1 MDCLL
6 SNDKF
11 CSRQYAGG
19 KQATA
24 SPEKALK
31 IQEKMANVE
40 NYQAFMPDIT
50 DLPESLT
57 AQTFTE
63 QYQSIHSVRYQKVLE
78 QANLLYR
85 A

>member
-1 MDCLL
+1 MDC
-6 SNDKF
+6 
-11 CSRQYAGG
+11 YAKKGSGFSFIDLAADRAGIYFG

-50 DLPESLT
+50 DLPVPGPFGT
-57 AQTFTE
+57 
-63 QYQSIHSVRYQKVLE
+63 
-78 QANLLYR
+78 
-85 A
+85 